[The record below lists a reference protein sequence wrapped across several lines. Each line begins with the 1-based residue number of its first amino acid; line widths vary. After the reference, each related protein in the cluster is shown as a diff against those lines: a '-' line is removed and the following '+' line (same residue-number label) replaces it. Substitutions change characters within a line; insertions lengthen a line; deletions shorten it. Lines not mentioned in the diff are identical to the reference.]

1 MTIAVEHTVRAQQRR
16 VRVWFGNCPICDYL
30 GEPEDAERYEYAM
43 RRRFNGLR
51 VTNEA
56 IPSPAT
62 GTASHRRQGR

>member
-16 VRVWFGNCPICDYL
+16 VRVWFGSCPICDYL
-30 GEPEDAERYEYAM
+30 GDPEDAERYERAM

-56 IPSPAT
+56 IPTQPAVNV
-62 GTASHRRQGR
+62 SHSRQGR